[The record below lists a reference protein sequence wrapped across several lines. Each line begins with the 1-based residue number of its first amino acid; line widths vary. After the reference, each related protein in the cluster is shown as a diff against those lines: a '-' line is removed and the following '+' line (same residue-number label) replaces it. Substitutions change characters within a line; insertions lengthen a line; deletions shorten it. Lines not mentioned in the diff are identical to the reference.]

1 MVGGPLMPNAD
12 FSRLPVVPDIP
23 ALRFQVVSAAD
34 AAEAYR
40 LAVLGDAR
48 GAFNIAAEPVI
59 GTPELAEILGARP
72 VRMPAAVVRTAL
84 AAGWYLSLIPAS
96 PGLFDA
102 ILRLPIM
109 DTTRARTVLR
119 WEPRQSAT
127 ETLKEFLTGL
137 REREGAAT
145 QPLVARTG
153 DRIRELLGGRRTPS

>member
-1 MVGGPLMPNAD
+1 MTVDAVTRTANVARATLYRHFPSGNDL
-12 FSRLPVVPDIP
+12 L
-23 ALRFQVVSAAD
+23 AA
-34 AAEAYR
+34 
-40 LAVLGDAR
+40 
-48 GAFNIAAEPVI
+48 AFN
-59 GTPELAEILGARP
+59 
-72 VRMPAAVVRTAL
+72 
-84 AAGWYLSLIPAS
+84 SLIPAS